1 MCQVLMILAL
11 MDSAFSL
18 ETRCVETVAKCNE
31 VIKIEVTEFFP
42 EAGYIGQCVE
52 VDALSMHGK

>member
-1 MCQVLMILAL
+1 MILAL